1 MEIQPLEPTRNK
13 IRLLTILSLASEA
26 APIPLS
32 ILLFLPCILCPH
44 LNPQPHLPAPD
55 HDIQAFANAIE
66 SHWPHFNK
74 FVSKEC

>member
-32 ILLFLPCILCPH
+32 ILLFFPVFSVPT
-44 LNPQPHLPAPD
+44 
-55 HDIQAFANAIE
+55 
-66 SHWPHFNK
+66 
-74 FVSKEC
+74 